1 MKKIVCVI
9 RPFTINQNISIYEDT
24 TLIDTINVPI
34 EQIEEKI
41 LNLAYEQSINDIL
54 LIGSKKFNKKKKEEI
69 LKAEMTKYNKNI
81 LNIMLSGN

>member
-9 RPFTINQNISIYEDT
+9 RPFTMNQNVSIYEDT
-24 TLIDTINVPI
+24 TLINTISIPL
-34 EQIEEKI
+34 EQIEENI

-54 LIGSKKFNKKKKEEI
+54 LIGSKKFNKNKKEEI